1 MTAATETATKMHYL
15 KAAFLLAPLVSM
27 AEAAT
32 RTFRFTLSEGNL
44 APDGF
49 SRKYTL
55 INGSSPGPIIEVNQ
69 GDNVEVIVTN
79 TVAENA
85 TIHFHGM

>member
-1 MTAATETATKMHYL
+1 MQL
-15 KAAFLLAPLVSM
+15 IKAAITLASLASM
-27 AEAAT
+27 AEAAK
-32 RTFRFTLSEGNL
+32 RTFEFSLSEGNA

-55 INGSSPGPIIEVNQ
+55 INGASPGPHIEVNQ
-69 GDNVEVIVTN
+69 GDEVEILVTN

-85 TIHFHGM
+85 TVHFHGT

>member
-1 MTAATETATKMHYL
+1 MHLFKTALAAAAVVSQAQAAL
-15 KAAFLLAPLVSM
+15 K
-27 AEAAT
+27 
-32 RTFRFTLSEGNL
+32 TFRFSLSEGNV

-55 INGSSPGPIIEVNQ
+55 INGATPGPVIEVNQ
-69 GDNVEVIVTN
+69 GDDVEVIVTN

-85 TIHFHGM
+85 TVHFHGIQ

>member
-1 MTAATETATKMHYL
+1 MHFL
-15 KAAFLLAPLVSM
+15 KAAIALAPLLSQ
-27 AEAAT
+27 AEAALK
-32 RTFRFTLSEGNL
+32 TFRFSLSEGNA

-55 INGSSPGPIIEVNQ
+55 INGASPGPVINVNQ
-69 GDNVEVIVTN
+69 GDDVEVIVTN

-85 TIHFHGM
+85 TVHFHGRS